1 MSIKLGRNIAVVEG
15 PVVNVLGTVHFLR
28 GTAGLVRFL
37 GGGSPQRNGLK
48 GGPSK
53 KIREKGAHVK
63 YYLYWRGGRRK
74 KFSYWGGHA
83 TF

>member
-28 GTAGLVRFL
+28 STGGWWDL
-37 GGGSPQRNGLK
+37 GGVTPKKMVLK

-53 KIREKGAHVK
+53 KIREKGGHVK
-63 YYLYWRGGRRK
+63 YYLYWRGGRGK
-74 KFSYWGGHA
+74 KFSWGGHA